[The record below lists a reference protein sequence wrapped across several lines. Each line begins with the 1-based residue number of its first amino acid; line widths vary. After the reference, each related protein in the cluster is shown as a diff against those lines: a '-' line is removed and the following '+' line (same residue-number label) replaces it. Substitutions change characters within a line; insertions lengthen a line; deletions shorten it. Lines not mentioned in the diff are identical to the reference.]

1 MESKQSD
8 ISLESIP
15 AAIILFKANTF
26 TDQDKQVFLTALT
39 TYTTA
44 LLDTPDFNE
53 NPFHFSLMTMQQMGL
68 SVNLE
73 SLEPVYLKHILYLL
87 KYIPTAS
94 YTDVHVINTEH
105 HYSLYESPPLDQN
118 KWNVEDSEF
127 LQLVREW
134 FLNPLSKTF
143 LVVPLIEVATGS
155 LSTHA
160 VLAVLKKSRRGIVRV
175 MYLDSQGADPKW
187 SLQFQNIMQRV
198 IPEAAIKI
206 MFKCPQV
213 QESNID
219 CHQWQMMFVFLFL
232 LSPAEFENNL
242 LFLKTSYQTPTNI
255 NIIVFQMF
263 MFFILISFCKYD
275 IGDIYFHSLRND
287 LLNNVTL
294 RGLYTA
300 SDQRLR
306 ETVQQLFSITDCS
319 EGLNESDCAQLP
331 NCTYCEP
338 LCLNNEVVKQTSG
351 STGCQPA
358 SIKDVLKKMFKCHY
372 YLTKRGLLP
381 VPLSD
386 IDPNVYKNNLRIFN
400 L

>member
-8 ISLESIP
+8 ISLDSIP
-15 AAIILFKANTF
+15 AAIILFKANAF
-26 TDQDKQVFLTALT
+26 TKEDKEVFLKALT

-53 NPFHFSLMTMQQMGL
+53 NPFHYSLLTMQQMGL
-68 SVNLE
+68 SVGLE

-87 KYIPTAS
+87 KYIPTAA

-105 HYSLYESPPLDQN
+105 NFSLYERPPSYQN
-118 KWNVEDSEF
+118 RWNVEDSEF

-134 FLNPLSKTF
+134 FFDPLSKTF
-143 LVVPLIEVATGS
+143 LVVPLIEVVEES
-155 LSTHA
+155 LNTHA
-160 VLAVLKKSRRGIVRV
+160 VLAVLKKSKRGIVRV
-175 MYLDSQGADPKW
+175 MYVDSQGADPKW
-187 SLQFQNIMQRV
+187 SLQFQNIVQRV
-198 IPEAAIKI
+198 IPETVVEVIY
-206 MFKCPQV
+206 KCPQV
-213 QESNID
+213 QGPNID
-219 CHQWQMMFVFLFL
+219 CHQWQIMFVFLFL
-232 LSPAEFENNL
+232 LSPAEFENNIR
-242 LFLKTSYQTPTNI
+242 FLQTSSPSATNI

-287 LLNNVTL
+287 LNNNITL

-300 SDQRLR
+300 SDERLR
-306 ETVQQLFSITDCS
+306 ETVQQFFSISNCS
-319 EGLNESDCAQLP
+319 EALNESDCAQLP

-338 LCLNNEVVKQTSG
+338 LCLNNEVVKQNSV
-351 STGCQPA
+351 STGCQPS
-358 SIKDVLKKMFKCHY
+358 SIKDVLKQMFKCHY

-386 IDPNVYKNNLRIFN
+386 IDPNVYKKNLRVFN